1 MIPKGGCTNF
11 RGIGL
16 LEVLWKVISI
26 IINLWL
32 LSSIHFHDVLHGFCT
47 GRGTGTT
54 TLKENLLQQ
63 LIATRETS
71 LHNLRKSYDSL
82 DREHFLYILAGN
94 GVGPRTTRILKMYWD
109 WLQM

>member
-1 MIPKGGCTNF
+1 MIPRVGGTYF
-11 RGIGL
+11 RVIGL
-16 LEVLWKVISI
+16 VGVIWKEISGI
-26 IINLWL
+26 IYCRLS
-32 LSSIHFHDVLHGFCT
+32 SSIHFHDVLHGFCA